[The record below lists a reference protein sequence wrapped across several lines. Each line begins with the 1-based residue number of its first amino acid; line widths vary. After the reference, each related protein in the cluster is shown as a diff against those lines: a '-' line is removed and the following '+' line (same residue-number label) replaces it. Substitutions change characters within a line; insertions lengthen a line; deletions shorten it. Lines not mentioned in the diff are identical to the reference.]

1 MGNLD
6 PRAPFPAPVKGGQVA
21 FSRWPLLRTAR
32 ARGTLQER
40 YLRCRVEVAIAGN
53 LKNGVSTVARARD
66 HSEYGQRCDLA
77 RHSRSPATR
86 SPACFLS
93 DISGWHDGALYPLA
107 GGSGCWPHDGAVA
120 GGAVAEFPL

>member
-53 LKNGVSTVARARD
+53 LKNGVSTSGVNHLCALPRAREAEPSGGPNPARALDRGAAD
-66 HSEYGQRCDLA
+66 F
-77 RHSRSPATR
+77 
-86 SPACFLS
+86 FLT
-93 DISGWHDGALYPLA
+93 
-107 GGSGCWPHDGAVA
+107 
-120 GGAVAEFPL
+120 